1 MASRAVTPP
10 SSPRRWSGSRA
21 RRSRHYASRQAPTR
35 SPPSSRRP
43 TTSWLRPPPTVTCPL
58 HLLLRRRE
66 LRRILIPRNRVNKGI
81 NKGRDVPVRHP
92 KLLVAGKWS
101 QDLDVVLGGN
111 RHQSLHVGRLRR
123 RYAQLLGRFAHFH
136 RETLEACGIVLQQ
149 YPGRLRSV
157 YLEAV
162 GYSARSVDKCTSPGF
177 HPLLSDVEG
186 HLALDDVEGLVLVTV
201 HVVGRGEPGRKDV
214 IDEAEGAGC
223 LLTGGLHY
231 HEGAQEPHR
240 LTFFPGQ
247 RVRLSAHI
255 HCVPSSF
262 GWAMPIREL

>member
-1 MASRAVTPP
+1 MN
-10 SSPRRWSGSRA
+10 
-21 RRSRHYASRQAPTR
+21 TR
-35 SPPSSRRP
+35 SEASAR
-43 TTSWLRPPPTVTCPL
+43 WLSMWLFLAANFREFYEY
-58 HLLLRRRE
+58 E
-66 LRRILIPRNRVNKGI
+66 LRRILIPRTPVNKG
-81 NKGRDVPVRHP
+81 KKEGRHVPARHP
-92 KLLVAGKWS
+92 KLLVAGKRS
-101 QDLDVVLGGN
+101 QDIDFVLGGD
-111 RHQSLHVGRLRR
+111 RHQSLHVGWLRW
-123 RYAQLLGRFAHFH
+123 RYAQLLGWFAHFH
-136 RETLEACGIVLQQ
+136 GEPLEACRVVLQE

-162 GYSARSVDKCTSPGF
+162 GDPARPVDERPSPRF

-186 HLALDDVEGLVLVTV
+186 HLALHDVEGLVLVAV
-201 HVVGRGEPGRKDV
+201 HVVGRGESCRKDV

-223 LLTGGLHY
+223 LLAGGLHY